1 MFDFD
6 ASGIIQA
13 AWIIFLVYWFAAALS
28 LNKMKRR
35 EPPGEWLVRL
45 FLLGTAF
52 LLLDRSLAVWG
63 DLNRRFIPYSDAV
76 EDAGALLTC
85 LGIAFAIWAR
95 YHIGRYW
102 SSTVSLRADHQ
113 LIRTGP
119 YAHIRHPIYT
129 GILLAIL
136 GTGLAIGRYRAI
148 VAFAIML
155 AGFAW
160 KASRE
165 EALLKGEFGPAFEE
179 HKRATGFFLPHFS

>member
-1 MFDFD
+1 MFGFD
-6 ASGIIQA
+6 AGSIIQA
-13 AWIIFLVYWFAAALS
+13 GWIVFLVYWLASALS

-35 EPPGEWLVRL
+35 EPPGEWAVRMV
-45 FLLGTAF
+45 LLGIAF
-52 LLLDRSLAVWG
+52 LLLDRSLAAWG

-76 EDAGALLTC
+76 EDTGAVLTC
-85 LGIAFAIWAR
+85 LGIGFAIWAR

-136 GTGLAIGRYRAI
+136 GTGLAVGRYRAI